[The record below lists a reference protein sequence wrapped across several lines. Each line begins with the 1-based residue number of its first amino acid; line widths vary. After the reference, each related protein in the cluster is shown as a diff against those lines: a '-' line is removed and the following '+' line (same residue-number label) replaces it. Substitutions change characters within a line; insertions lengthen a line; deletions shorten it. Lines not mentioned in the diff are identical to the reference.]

1 MVNFVINKF
10 GGEFLFTYPPDQ
22 NGTQESMPPE
32 LLPGLLVNPTGP
44 LGFISLLYIK
54 TMFQLPK
61 FGYGVYKHT
70 DSFEINPTYREY
82 YASTL
87 ATKQDLE
94 AKIKAGLESASR
106 AISDYELLAHDYRK
120 YEIYLQYLENYEQG
134 IKDLEKAKKDKEE
147 TKIKEAERTVL
158 EANTSLKAI
167 FIDQVDVHTGEG
179 VALKLI
185 VSRWP
190 NIIVDF
196 MKMQDSMTTSEDI
209 VKNFVPKITTAEAVV
224 LATKNKLYLE
234 WKKLFKNSVKQR
246 YLNILSLMNARRKSI
261 EQYKKWLR
269 PYVIQHE
276 LLQESHE
283 KASDPSGASAGADG
297 TAAKT
302 GGRAMTHRLHVGAHA
317 MSYHDIAVY
326 AWKPFAPGDMYRATV
341 ERKDIDVKLE
351 FLGQKK
357 GDAAENEK
365 NEAED
370 RLILERFGLSYD
382 DVRGGKFTINFWLN
396 PYDTVAKVALFGEK
410 VGSKDGRINGKSLVD
425 EYPWLKPKE
434 IEAQA
439 IKLMKESRDQQ
450 RNSYNTLLL
459 HPDYLYYILWDLMF
473 ARAIISIPQGTADD
487 GFVFIKIAFISQ
499 NVLLVKL
506 IERWAS
512 EQKFDRTVE
521 EILGLTAIEDSEKI
535 DAGITGN
542 MEDVAKS
549 RFKTLYAGLEKKP
562 NKEGFGLARSFAH
575 RLNEIENSFKI
586 FGMNF
591 QLFKKGPYETNL
603 KDRITRQFSKAFADT
618 YRDEFIS
625 WFEDAARIG
634 E

>member
-1 MVNFVINKF
+1 MVNFVLNKF
-10 GGEFLFTYPPDQ
+10 SGEFLFTYPPDQ
-22 NGTQESMPPE
+22 NGTQESSVPAEM
-32 LLPGLLVNPTGP
+32 LPGLLVNPTGP

-61 FGYGVYKHT
+61 FGYGVFKHT

-94 AKIKAGLESASR
+94 TKIKAGLESASR
-106 AISDYELLAHDYRK
+106 AISDYELLTHDYRK

-134 IKDLEKAKKDKEE
+134 MKELEKAKKDKEE
-147 TKIKEAERTVL
+147 IKVKDAEKKIL
-158 EANTSLKAI
+158 ESNTSLKAV

-196 MKMQDSMTTSEDI
+196 MKMLDSMTTSEDI
-209 VKNFVPKITTAEAVV
+209 VKNFVPKITTAEGVV
-224 LATKNKLYLE
+224 LATKNKLFLE

-246 YLNILSLMNARRKSI
+246 FLNILSLMNARRKSI

-269 PYVIQHE
+269 PYVVQHE

-283 KASDPSGASAGADG
+283 KGGSPYGASAGASGVG
-297 TAAKT
+297 TGP
-302 GGRAMTHRLHVGAHA
+302 GGRSLTHRLKVGAHA
-317 MSYHDIAVY
+317 MSFHDIAVY
-326 AWKPFAPGDMYRATV
+326 AWKPFAPGDIYRATV
-341 ERKDIDVKLE
+341 ERKNVDVELMY
-351 FLGQKK
+351 LGKK
-357 GDAAENEK
+357 KDER
-365 NEAED
+365 AED
-370 RLILERFGLSYD
+370 EVILERFGLKYE
-382 DVRGGKFTINFWLN
+382 DVDGGKFTINFWLN
-396 PYDTVAKVALFGEK
+396 PYDIVAKVALFGEK
-410 VGSKDGRINGKSLVD
+410 AGTKANRINGNSLIE

-434 IEAQA
+434 IEAQV
-439 IKLMKESRDQQ
+439 IKLMKESRDQP

-459 HPDYLYYILWDLMF
+459 HPDYLYYILWDLLF
-473 ARAIISIPQGTADD
+473 SRAIISIPQGTVDD

-506 IERWAS
+506 VDRWAS

-521 EILGLTAIEDSEKI
+521 EVLGLTAIEDSEKI
-535 DAGITGN
+535 DERITGN
-542 MEDVAKS
+542 MEDVAKR
-549 RFKTLYAGLEKKP
+549 RFKTLYAGLEKGTEI
-562 NKEGFGLARSFAH
+562 KEFDLAKSFAH
-575 RLNEIENSFKI
+575 KLNEIENSFKI
-586 FGMNF
+586 FGMTF

>member
-1 MVNFVINKF
+1 MVNFLLNRF
-10 GGEFLFTYPPDQ
+10 SGEFLFTYPPDQ

-32 LLPGLLVNPTGP
+32 MLPGLLVNPTGP

-94 AKIKAGLESASR
+94 TKIKAGLESASR
-106 AISDYELLAHDYRK
+106 AISDYELLTHDYRK

-147 TKIKEAERTVL
+147 TKIKEAEKKVL
-158 EANTSLKAI
+158 ESNTSLKAI

-283 KASDPSGASAGADG
+283 KGGSPFGASAGAG
-297 TAAKT
+297 GGATGP
-302 GGRAMTHRLHVGAHA
+302 GGRSMTHRLKIGAHA
-317 MSYHDIAVY
+317 MSFHDIAFY

-341 ERKDIDVKLE
+341 ERKDVDVKLE
-351 FLGQKK
+351 FLG
-357 GDAAENEK
+357 K
-365 NEAED
+365 NPKERDED
-370 RLILERFGLSYD
+370 TAILNRFGLKYD
-382 DVRGGKFTINFWLN
+382 DVKDGKFTINFWLN
-396 PYDTVAKVALFGEK
+396 PYDIVAKVALFGEK
-410 VGSKDGRINGKSLVD
+410 AGSKDNRINGNSIIE

-434 IEAQA
+434 IEAQV

-459 HPDYLYYILWDLMF
+459 HPDYLYYILWDILF

-512 EQKFDRTVE
+512 EQRFDRTVE
-521 EILGLTAIEDSEKI
+521 EVLGLTAIEESENEKI

-542 MEDVAKS
+542 MEDVAKNK
-549 RFKTLYAGLEKKP
+549 FKTLYAAQDKNKDKEKK
-562 NKEGFGLARSFAH
+562 EFDLAKSFAH
-575 RLNEIENSFKI
+575 KLNEIENSFKI

-625 WFEDAARIG
+625 WFEDSARIG